1 MQIDYKEIVERVL
14 DALIVVDREARIVY
28 ANPSVGFFGY
38 SPEELIGKSIFD
50 FIPDEYRDNAKRIYH
65 RYLESKE
72 RYSRLEIPLPDKSGK
87 LRWVDV
93 VISTIEENAEP
104 TLAIMEIR
112 EITEVKKILKELEES
127 REMYKTIFEA
137 FPDFIGIIDREGR
150 IISANKN
157 FLMISNLSEEDVI
170 GKSVFSFVHPDDAEK
185 ALRLFKSAL
194 ETGSIVRDRIRAII
208 GGKEFVLDVSGRFI
222 ANKNFGIIVSKDV
235 TESVRLEREICERE
249 EFFEKILDSSVSG
262 YLILEDGKII
272 YANRTAEKITGYS
285 KEELM
290 NKNATILFEE
300 KLHKK
305 AKEVELRILNGET
318 FTGVTRTLR
327 KDGKIRYAEVFG
339 VPLDYKGK
347 RFVLLSFEDVTE
359 KRIME
364 KKLEEREELYRNLI
378 ESSHTGIF
386 IIQKD
391 RVVYANQKT
400 AEILGYTLEEVNALE
415 HPYDIVA
422 PEFRELTKQR
432 YMARERGEDV
442 PEGYEVK
449 VITKDGKEKWM
460 KVLARRIKYKNE
472 PAVLVNIAD
481 ITKLKE
487 DEEMLRRMNKLLR
500 VSGEV
505 KDMLLKEKSEYLI
518 FLRVKDLLEKLD
530 AECGIY
536 VGKNSVPLYV
546 PPSMKDLDVKSPSAY
561 SSVFQRKGEDCYL
574 TFLPVHDKDFSG
586 IIVLR
591 RRAPFTEEEL
601 KVIESIAKDISMR
614 FKALKI
620 EREREI
626 AYRTII
632 ENLKQFEELADRL
645 RNPLAIMK
653 GYIEI
658 RKEVGDAEALNK
670 VQTQIDRIERILD
683 ELRFREIAT
692 FELKKVLE
700 NKNYKNND
708 SSDSAT

>member
-1 MQIDYKEIVERVL
+1 MQLDYKAIVERVL
-14 DALIVVDREARIVY
+14 DALIVVDREAKIVY
-28 ANPSVGFFGY
+28 ANPAVGFFGY
-38 SPEELIGKSIFD
+38 TPEELIGKSVFD
-50 FIPDEYRDNAKRIYH
+50 FIPEEYRDNAKRIYR

-72 RYSRLEIPLPDKSGK
+72 KYSRLEIQLPDKNGK

-93 VISTIEENAEP
+93 VISTIEEHAEP
-104 TLAIMEIR
+104 KLAIMEIR
-112 EITEVKKILKELEES
+112 EITEIKKILKELEES

-150 IISANKN
+150 IISANEN
-157 FLMISNLSEEDVI
+157 FLMVSNLSERDVI
-170 GKSVFSFVHPDDAEK
+170 GKSVFSFVHPEDAEK
-185 ALRLFKSAL
+185 ALKLFKSAL

-208 GGKEFVLDVSGRFI
+208 GEKEFVLDVSGRFI
-222 ANKNFGIIVSKDV
+222 ASKNFGIIVSKDV

-249 EFFEKILDSSVSG
+249 EFFEKILDSSISG

-272 YANRTAEKITGYS
+272 YANRAAEKITGYS

-290 NKNATILFEE
+290 DKSVTILLEE
-300 KLHKK
+300 RFHERL
-305 AKEVELRILNGET
+305 KEAESRILNGET
-318 FTGVTRTLR
+318 FTGVTRALR

-339 VPLDYKGK
+339 IPLDYKGK

-359 KRIME
+359 KRAVE

-386 IIQKD
+386 IIQKN
-391 RVVYANQKT
+391 RVIYANQKT
-400 AEILGYTLEEVNALE
+400 AEILGYTLEEINALK

-449 VITKDGKEKWM
+449 VITKDGKEKWV
-460 KVLARRIKYKNE
+460 KVLAKRIKYKNE

-487 DEEMLRRMNKLLR
+487 DEEMLKRMNKLLR
-500 VSGEV
+500 VSGEI

-536 VGKNSVPLYV
+536 VGENGVPLYV
-546 PPSMKDLDVKSPSAY
+546 PPSIKGLLKSPGIH
-561 SSVFQRKGEDCYL
+561 SSVFQQKVEDCYL
-574 TFLPVHDKDFSG
+574 IFLPIHDKDFPG
-586 IIVLR
+586 TIVLR
-591 RRAPFTEEEL
+591 KKEPFTEEEL
-601 KVIESIAKDISMR
+601 KVIESIAKDISMK

-658 RKEVGDAEALNK
+658 RKEVGDGEALDK
-670 VQTQIDRIERILD
+670 VQMQIDRIERILD

-692 FELKKVLE
+692 FELKKILE
-700 NKNYKNND
+700 NKNYRNND